1 MNQAKYTLPFSVAG
15 KINYDPGIV
24 FVDFARVFGD
34 HKVSA
39 FLNYLLF
46 RAGFGWGNTPET
58 QCTWLETKKEI
69 QAHTHLT
76 PDEQDRVV
84 RMLTQRGIL
93 KVKRAAPPTEA
104 QWQLKNIV
112 TGNFRKGYG
121 LFHYRV
127 NWANPI
133 FSSFTC
139 WVTTQ
144 QEGRKQNTRT
154 KLSIAEY
161 IAYKCKKTKNETS
174 QKAVPEYSKT
184 GEAFQDEWKQLAT
197 KMAHKLVAVHQH
209 RTDVS
214 NVDLHEVYQKLTKHQ
229 HRPKHLQHIQTE
241 FKYYCLIEAEA
252 LHGKM
257 PFDEACLDSFFQKI
271 FKNGNEL
278 ISFFQETWELWHL
291 NKIKQQEQ
299 KNASHKTNTLGK
311 IKNTE
316 IRALNQ
322 VTESIRQKW
331 DKLKVFLR
339 VQARQRKE
347 KSIPKYVLNQIHFG
361 GFDTQTN
368 TLTFLVPSKYLY
380 EQLESN
386 TYVQFIRQAIHQTIG
401 EGVKLQYMLLRLE

>member
-15 KINYDPGIV
+15 KIDYDPGVV

-84 RMLTQRGIL
+84 RILTQRGVL

-121 LFHYRV
+121 LFHYQV
-127 NWANPI
+127 NWTHTI
-133 FSSFTC
+133 FSSFAC
-139 WVTTQ
+139 WVNTHK
-144 QEGRKQNTRT
+144 EKHKQNTRT

-161 IAYKCKKTKNETS
+161 IAYKCTKNKNETA
-174 QKAVPEYSKT
+174 QKTVLEHSET
-184 GEAFQDEWKQLAT
+184 SETLQEEWKQLAAD
-197 KMAHKLVAVHQH
+197 MVHKLITVHKN
-209 RTDVS
+209 RADV
-214 NVDLHEVYQKLTKHQ
+214 NNIDLHEVYQKLAKHQ
-229 HRPKHLQHIQTE
+229 YHPEHFQHIQTE

-252 LHGKM
+252 LQRKT
-257 PFDEACLDSFFQKI
+257 PFDEICLDSFFQKI
-271 FKNGNEL
+271 FKNGNERV
-278 ISFFQETWELWHL
+278 SFFQETWELWHL
-291 NKIKQQEQ
+291 NKIKQQTQ
-299 KNASHKTNTLGK
+299 KNASPKTNTLGK

-322 VTESIRQKW
+322 ATESIRQKW
-331 DKLKVFLR
+331 NKLKAFLR

-386 TYVQFIRQAIHQTIG
+386 TYVQFIRQAIHQIIG